1 MIAFRPACALMTLAA
16 ARAAAE
22 TPAVFGPMRRTAGGA
37 APAGDG
43 ATVWLAL
50 AAVAM
55 IATLWAAHWSI
66 FRRK

>member
-1 MIAFRPACALMTLAA
+1 MTALGPAFVLFAITA

-22 TPAVFGPMRRTAGGA
+22 APATVVPMRRIAGGV

-43 ATVWLAL
+43 ATLWLAL
-50 AAVAM
+50 AALSMTA
-55 IATLWAAHWSI
+55 ALAAAHWSI